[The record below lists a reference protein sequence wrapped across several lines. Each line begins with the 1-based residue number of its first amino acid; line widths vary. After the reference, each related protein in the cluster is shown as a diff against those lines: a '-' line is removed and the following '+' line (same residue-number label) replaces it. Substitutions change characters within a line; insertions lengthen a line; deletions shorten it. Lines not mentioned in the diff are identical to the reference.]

1 MWGPFGQAADEALF
15 SLQQSFD
22 PVAKKWEVKGLAP
35 LGARSGAFVAPL
47 TMEPPY
53 DQMTIVAWGGTLGP
67 PPGSWFPANPLTTL
81 TTVDKN
87 GNVSSRMAGNLNHA
101 RWFSSGVLLPDGN
114 LIAVGGADK
123 DEVIDPG
130 TEIPVLQSEEFNPS
144 TGQWTEV
151 AAHTRDRVYH
161 NSALLLPDMRV
172 LLGGNAPNAFESGIE
187 VDHAQGIEM
196 HVDHAVGREERRFHF
211 QKSTLVE
218 EAASPVVI
226 LLNWTPPK

>member
-1 MWGPFGQAADEALF
+1 
-15 SLQQSFD
+15 
-22 PVAKKWEVKGLAP
+22 
-35 LGARSGAFVAPL
+35 
-47 TMEPPY
+47 
-53 DQMTIVAWGGTLGP
+53 
-67 PPGSWFPANPLTTL
+67 
-81 TTVDKN
+81 
-87 GNVSSRMAGNLNHA
+87 NHA

-172 LLGGNAPNAFESGIE
+172 LLGGNAPIAAHYGGANQDQGGPFTNNDNDPSFEIWSPPYLFRGPRPS
-187 VDHAQGIEM
+187 VTRVQR
-196 HVDHAVGREERRFHF
+196 AVGYGDSFAITTPDAGLIESVLLMRTPSPEHINDSDQRALRLEFTRSGSNTLTATAPPSGNVAPPGTYYLVVNK
-211 QKSTLVE
+211 KSLQG
-218 EAASPVVI
+218 
-226 LLNWTPPK
+226 